1 MAVKNMLTYNKR
13 AMHRPAYRW
22 PYWLALIAVLWTSLS
37 PALARVW
44 VDERVERIEICTSTG
59 LVRVSA
65 GAPTDG
71 AADVGNIP
79 TAPAMAGMACD
90 WCLLHAGAWDVSP
103 RARAIP
109 VGPVAADAVAR
120 ALILL
125 AFDDEHWWRPQPHA
139 PPLLSLHLR

>member
-1 MAVKNMLTYNKR
+1 MAVKNMLTYNKS

-59 LVRVSA
+59 VVWVSA

-71 AADVGNIP
+71 AADVGNTP
-79 TAPAMAGMACD
+79 TAPAMAALACD
-90 WCLLHAGAWDVSP
+90 WCLLHAGAWNVPP

-120 ALILL
+120 APILL

-139 PPLLSLHLR
+139 PPLLSPYLR